1 MSSEFYSS
9 PFPFLILLPFSG
21 VVRSVR
27 SIRSGLISSGLVWSS
42 LVIRGRPG
50 IIWGLINS
58 FRDPVDEV
66 EWDGM
71 DGYHRSMVFYKPI
84 GANKL

>member
-21 VVRSVR
+21 VVRSVQ
-27 SIRSGLISSGLVWSS
+27 SVQSVWSGLISSG

-50 IIWGLINS
+50 IIWGL
-58 FRDPVDEV
+58 D
-66 EWDGM
+66 
-71 DGYHRSMVFYKPI
+71 
-84 GANKL
+84 

>member
-27 SIRSGLISSGLVWSS
+27 SIRSGLISSGLV
-42 LVIRGRPG
+42 IRGRPG

-71 DGYHRSMVFYKPI
+71 DGYHRSTVF
-84 GANKL
+84 

>member
-1 MSSEFYSS
+1 MCSEFYSS
-9 PFPFLILLPFSG
+9 PFSFLILLPFSG
-21 VVRSVR
+21 VVRSVWSVR
-27 SIRSGLISSGLVWSS
+27 SVRSGLIWSS

-58 FRDPVDEV
+58 FRDPLDEV

-71 DGYHRSMVFYKPI
+71 DGYHRSTVF
-84 GANKL
+84 

>member
-21 VVRSVR
+21 VVRSVQ
-27 SIRSGLISSGLVWSS
+27 SVQSVWSGLISSG

>member
-1 MSSEFYSS
+1 MCSEFYSS
-9 PFPFLILLPFSG
+9 PFPFLILLSFSG

-27 SIRSGLISSGLVWSS
+27 SVQSVRSGLISPGLVWSS

-71 DGYHRSMVFYKPI
+71 DGYHRSTVF
-84 GANKL
+84 